1 MTTVTATLTS
11 TRHVMHGIA
20 EHLLAAHQRRVTG
33 SIRLQVRDGALST
46 ADLPTSPDHPDYPD
60 HSGRPA
66 NPVGRLELRSGYL
79 VRHPEG
85 LVVPVR
91 GTFAELAGELG
102 VEFGMP
108 DPPYRPA
115 SGCGPDTP
123 ACLDPAA
130 TALIED
136 AWRIGHRALRRLSG
150 QQPVVW
156 PEHLDVAITLDQVNY
171 GVSPGDSYLEQPYAY
186 VGPHTPRAGD
196 FWNSPFGAAR
206 TLTELASWQGP
217 GDGADAV
224 LAFFGQGQA
233 LAAATRP

>member
-1 MTTVTATLTS
+1 MTTVTETLTS

-33 SIRLQVRDGALST
+33 SIRLQVREGALST
-46 ADLPTSPDHPDYPD
+46 ADLPTGPGHAD
-60 HSGRPA
+60 
-66 NPVGRLELRSGYL
+66 NTITRLELRSGYL

-91 GTFAELAGELG
+91 GTFAALASELG

-115 SGCGPDTP
+115 SGCASDSVAG
-123 ACLDPAA
+123 LDPAA

-136 AWRIGHRALRRLSG
+136 AWRIGHRALRRLSAE
-150 QQPVVW
+150 QPVVW
-156 PEHLDVAITLDQVNY
+156 PEHLDVAITLDEVNY
-171 GVSPGDSYLEQPYAY
+171 GVSPGDGYTEQPYAY
-186 VGPHTPRAGD
+186 VGPHTPRTGG
-196 FWNSPFGAAR
+196 FWNAPFGAAR
-206 TLTELASWQGP
+206 TVTELAASGGS

-224 LAFFGQGQA
+224 LAFFSEGQA
-233 LAAATRP
+233 LTAAP

>member
-11 TRHVMHGIA
+11 TRHVLHGIA

-46 ADLPTSPDHPDYPD
+46 ADLPT
-60 HSGRPA
+60 
-66 NPVGRLELRSGYL
+66 GRLELRSGYL

-91 GTFAELAGELG
+91 GTFAELAVELG

-108 DPPYRPA
+108 DPPYVSA

-156 PEHLDVAITLDQVNY
+156 PEHLDVAITLDEVNY
-171 GVSPGDSYLEQPYAY
+171 GVSPGDSHLEQPYAY

-196 FWNSPFGAAR
+196 FWNAPFGAAR
-206 TLTELASWQGP
+206 TLTELASWQGQGQ

-233 LAAATRP
+233 LAAATAPGA